1 MSDKSSE
8 AVVGRRRSEGLT
20 VSMVRSAYSRWAPI
34 YDAVFWGPTLW
45 GRDMAVARVNAIG
58 GEVLE
63 VGVGTGMALPC
74 YGPSVE
80 VTGIDISPEML
91 VKTAERVERERLRA
105 RVTGLTVMDAGN
117 LAFADA
123 SFDVAV
129 AMYVITAVPDPDAA
143 LAEMS
148 RVVRPGGTII
158 IVSHFRSERG
168 GWKIVEHLA
177 EPFTTKLG
185 WDAGMPV
192 DRVLNRPE
200 LTLVER
206 CPVPPL
212 DLYTLLR
219 FEKRAV

>member
-8 AVVGRRRSEGLT
+8 AVVGRRRAEGLT

-91 VKTAERVERERLRA
+91 VKTAERVERQRLKA

-148 RVVRPGGTII
+148 RVVRPGGTLI

-168 GWKIVEHLA
+168 GWKVVEHLA

-185 WDAGMPV
+185 WDAGMPI

-200 LTLVER
+200 LALVER

-219 FEKRAV
+219 FEKRA

>member
-8 AVVGRRRSEGLT
+8 AVVGRRRAEGLT

-58 GEVLE
+58 GQVLE

-91 VKTAERVERERLRA
+91 VKTAERVERQRLKA

-148 RVVRPGGTII
+148 RVVRPGGTLI

-168 GWKIVEHLA
+168 GWKVVEHLA
-177 EPFTTKLG
+177 EPFTTRLG
-185 WDAGMPV
+185 WDAGMPI

-200 LTLVER
+200 LALVER

-219 FEKRAV
+219 FEKRA

>member
-8 AVVGRRRSEGLT
+8 AVVGRRRGEGLT

-58 GEVLE
+58 GKVLE

-91 VKTAERVERERLRA
+91 VKTAERVERERLKA
-105 RVTGLTVMDAGN
+105 RVTGVAVMDAGH
-117 LAFADA
+117 LAFPDD

-129 AMYVITAVPDPDAA
+129 AMYVITAVPDPDAC

-148 RVVRPGGTII
+148 RVVRPGGTLI

-168 GWKIVEHLA
+168 GWKVVEHIA

-192 DRVLNRPE
+192 ERVLQRRE
-200 LTLVER
+200 LALVER

-219 FEKRAV
+219 FEKRA

>member
-1 MSDKSSE
+1 MSDKSSQ
-8 AVVGRRRSEGLT
+8 AVVGRRRAEGLT

-58 GEVLE
+58 GKVLE

-91 VKTAERVERERLRA
+91 VKTAERVERERLKA
-105 RVTGLTVMDAGN
+105 RVAGVAVMDAGH
-117 LAFADA
+117 LAFPDN

-129 AMYVITAVPDPDAA
+129 AMYVITAVPDPDAC

-168 GWKIVEHLA
+168 GWKVVEHLA

-192 DRVLNRPE
+192 ERVLQRRE
-200 LTLVER
+200 LALVER

-212 DLYTLLR
+212 NLYTLLR
-219 FEKRAV
+219 FEKRVV

>member
-1 MSDKSSE
+1 MSDKSSD
-8 AVVGRRRSEGLT
+8 AVVGRRRGEGLT
-20 VSMVRSAYSRWAPI
+20 VSMVLSAYSRWAPI

-58 GEVLE
+58 GQVLE

-91 VKTAERVERERLRA
+91 VKTAERVERERLKA
-105 RVTGLTVMDAGN
+105 RVAGVAVMDAGR

-129 AMYVITAVPDPDAA
+129 AMYVITTVPDPDAA

-192 DRVLNRPE
+192 DRVLSRPE

-212 DLYTLLR
+212 DLFTLLR

>member
-8 AVVGRRRSEGLT
+8 AVVGRRRGEGLT

-58 GEVLE
+58 GRVLE

-91 VKTAERVERERLRA
+91 VKTAERVERERLKA
-105 RVTGLTVMDAGN
+105 RVTGVAVMDAGH
-117 LAFADA
+117 LAFPDD

-129 AMYVITAVPDPDAA
+129 AMYVITAVPDPDAC

-148 RVVRPGGTII
+148 RVVRPGGTLI

-168 GWKIVEHLA
+168 GWKVIEHVA

-192 DRVLNRPE
+192 ERVLQRPE
-200 LTLVER
+200 LELVER
-206 CPVPPL
+206 RPVPPL

-219 FEKRAV
+219 FEKRA

>member
-1 MSDKSSE
+1 MPDQSSD
-8 AVVGRRRSEGLT
+8 AIAARRRSEGLT
-20 VSMVRSAYSRWAPI
+20 VSIVRSAYSRWAPI

-45 GRDMAVARVNAIG
+45 GRDMAVARVNALG
-58 GEVLE
+58 GRVLE
-63 VGVGTGMALPC
+63 VGVGTGMALPL
-74 YGPSVE
+74 YAPSVE

-91 VKTAERVERERLRA
+91 VRTAERVERERLKA
-105 RVTGLTVMDAGN
+105 RVAGLAVMDAGS
-117 LAFADA
+117 LAFPDA

-129 AMYVITAVPDPDAA
+129 AMYVITAVPDPDGA
-143 LAEMS
+143 LAEMC

-168 GWKIVEHLA
+168 GWKVVERLA
-177 EPFTTKLG
+177 EPFTTHLG

-192 DRVLNRPE
+192 ERVLARPE

-219 FEKRAV
+219 FEKRG